1 MKTAMD
7 SGRNAGILND
17 IVKAALYCSSS
28 LAAHDNRIQLYN
40 LVLYECHRRE
50 VKMAGRTRDLVK
62 KRIRQGERGGR
73 GDERRVKKQRAN
85 DGQGT
90 AGGRW
95 QRSLFSGEIK
105 MLI

>member
-1 MKTAMD
+1 MPSEGDKDGRQNEGSGEKENKT
-7 SGRNAGILND
+7 
-17 IVKAALYCSSS
+17 
-28 LAAHDNRIQLYN
+28 
-40 LVLYECHRRE
+40 
-50 VKMAGRTRDLVK
+50 
-62 KRIRQGERGGR
+62 RGKR

-85 DGQGT
+85 NGQGA